1 MDPTRSLRCMGPYLS
16 VYAVDQT
23 SSRLVFGKSRLAKRI
38 LTLFFSEYDV
48 AGSGDALV

>member
-23 SSRLVFGKSRLAKRI
+23 SSRFVFSKISNQTHI
-38 LTLFFSEYDV
+38 LTFFSEYDV